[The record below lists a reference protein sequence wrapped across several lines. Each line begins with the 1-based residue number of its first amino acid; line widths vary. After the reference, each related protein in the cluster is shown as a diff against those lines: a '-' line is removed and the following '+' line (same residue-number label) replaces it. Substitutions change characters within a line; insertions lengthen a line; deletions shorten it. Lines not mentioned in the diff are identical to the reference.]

1 MEYVDLG
8 FPSGKKWAKYNLGAN
23 SEEEYGLYFSWGETV
38 GYTKQQINEGKSFDW
53 ANYKFTNGC
62 ERYHFIKYNSED
74 NKIILDLEDDA
85 AYKMLGEH
93 WRIPNKQD
101 FEELITNTESSI
113 SEVNNVKGMKFISK
127 FNKNYIFFPF
137 AGFGHKESIYELDE
151 AFYCWSSSVVEGT
164 NGLNVYYLTGENSS
178 AYSLSKYGFRY
189 FGLTIRGIYVE

>member
-8 FPSGKKWAKYNLGAN
+8 LPSGKKWAKCNLGAN
-23 SEEEYGLYFSWGETV
+23 SEEGSGLYFQWGDTI
-38 GYTKQQINEGKSFDW
+38 GYTKQQINEGKSFYW
-53 ANYKFTNGC
+53 LNYKFTDGYK
-62 ERYHFIKYNSED
+62 RYHFLKYNSED
-74 NKIILDLEDDA
+74 NKLRLDLEDDA

-101 FEELITNTESSI
+101 FEELISNTESSI

-127 FNKNYIFFPF
+127 INKNYIFFPF